1 MLVNTRFQVLF
12 HSPPGVLFTF
22 PSQYCSTIGHWVVFW
37 LGGWAPR
44 VPCGFH
50 VSAGTPDTARPVVV
64 SFTWL
69 SHSSVALPNAFY
81 YDSVSKC
88 GPYPKNI
95 STLGLAFSAF
105 ARHYSRNLG
114 WLLFLRLLRCFSS
127 AGSLRIPMDS
137 VYGLICCHMR
147 GFPIRISADISA
159 ICASPRLFAAC
170 HVLLR
175 LPMPRHSP
183 CALSSLNFFEWSLNV
198 LYINLIFCSCMSFA
212 NRCILSYAFL
222 SLNCICFTLILGKT
236 FFISWLDLK
245 KFLSV

>member
-1 MLVNTRFQVLF
+1 MVVHPSSHGDSSCPAVLWIQLASLRFTYRTLTLYGWPSQTI
-12 HSPPGVLFTF
+12 LFT
-22 PSQYCSTIGHWVVFW
+22 
-37 LGGWAPR
+37 LR
-44 VPCGFH
+44 LH
-50 VSAGTPDTARPVVV
+50 VTVRNPM
-64 SFTWL
+64 
-69 SHSSVALPNAFY
+69 
-81 YDSVSKC
+81 
-88 GPYPKNI
+88 NI
-95 STLGLAFSAF
+95 ATHGLASSAF